1 MKDLSSRKQ
10 YGRFRFYIIYMMLM
24 SIVLCMCIQPLG
36 VSALSPLPTYKQGDY
51 LYNYLHHSIVGY
63 VGKEKDIVTPVINDD
78 CFNVSFLGENKN
90 IRSVTLNAKVNK
102 VGEGAFSMCKNLMNI
117 YVDPDNEY
125 FTSIDGVLF
134 DKEGTTLIAYPQNKG
149 QKEYQIPEGTKYISS
164 TAFTM
169 KRGFFDFRT
178 LLHKI
183 YLPDSLEEYTGL
195 TFFKCI
201 TLKEIHIK
209 DTNEKYTVEN
219 GIVFDKD
226 MKEIVYYPKIKSSY
240 YVVPE
245 GIRKIGYYAFFNSGL
260 RYIRLNEGL
269 EEISEGAF
277 AHCRLRKVIIPD
289 TVKLIERNAFGGNK
303 IHTLKLGKS
312 VEKIDDGA
320 FKSNNITKLELNDS
334 LTYIGGHAFA
344 WSDIKGTLIFPK
356 SLELIGYNAFTSEE
370 VSRVI
375 IWDGVRVDD
384 SLFGSEEFK
393 EAYDKY
399 GAGAYIWADESKW
412 IKER

>member
-1 MKDLSSRKQ
+1 MKDLSSRRQ
-10 YGRFRFYIIYMMLM
+10 YSRVKFYIIYMMLI
-24 SIVLCMCIQPLG
+24 SIIMCICIQPQG

-51 LYNYLHHSIVGY
+51 LYNYLDHSIYGY
-63 VGKEKDIVTPVINDD
+63 VGKEKNIVTPDINDD

-102 VGEGAFSMCKNLMNI
+102 VGENAFSMCKNLVNI

-125 FTSIDGVLF
+125 FSSIEGVLF

-164 TAFTM
+164 AAFTM
-169 KRGFFDFRT
+169 ERGFFDFRT

-209 DTNEKYTVEN
+209 DTNEKYAVEN

-269 EEISEGAF
+269 EEIGEGAF
-277 AHCRLRKVIIPD
+277 SHCRLRKVIIPD
-289 TVKLIERNAFGGNK
+289 TVKLIESNAFGGNK
-303 IHTLKLGKS
+303 IHTLKLGTS
-312 VEKIDDGA
+312 VEKIDGNA
-320 FKSNNITKLELNDS
+320 FQSNNITKLELNDS
-334 LTYIGGHAFA
+334 LTYIGGHAFS
-344 WSDIKGTLIFPK
+344 WNDIKGTLIFPK
-356 SLELIGYNAFTSEE
+356 SLKCIGPNAFTSKK
-370 VSRVI
+370 VSKI
-375 IWDGVRVDD
+375 ILWDGVRVLG

-393 EAYDKY
+393 EAYDEY
-399 GAGAYIWADESKW
+399 GAGTYIRTDDGEWVKQ
-412 IKER
+412 